1 MSLKLY
7 YTGASTFEGT
17 QLDKDKSLGG
27 LISSSEISNSLI
39 GNLFGDISPYAVQLN
54 KKEIRVFVIKNTAL
68 VTKSGLKVWISYPDN
83 DDSESIQDDSLYEI
97 GYGEVTANDCGD
109 LTVEALTSIYATP
122 YTVTFQSAV
131 GQASALSLPDLTAG
145 SYLGIFIRRILNPD
159 LQQPLS
165 DDDLLEILEGT
176 IVQETQEDINLTFA
190 WN

>member
-7 YTGASTFEGT
+7 YTGASTFEGA

-27 LISSSEISNSLI
+27 LISSSEIPNGLI

-54 KKEIRVFVIKNTAL
+54 KKEIRVFAIKNTAL
-68 VTKSGLKVWISYPDN
+68 VTKSGLKAWISYPDN

-97 GYGEVTANDCGD
+97 GYGEVTADDCGD

-131 GQASALSLPDLTAG
+131 GQANALSLPDLTAG

-159 LQQPLS
+159 LQEPLS